1 MKEPVKKY
9 GSSFI
14 DFLKKENK
22 CGMRTNGM
30 RSNIVGVP
38 LLQVQYLTAE

>member
-1 MKEPVKKY
+1 MVFMKEPVKKY

-30 RSNIVGVP
+30 RSNIIGVP
-38 LLQVQYLTAE
+38 LQLQC